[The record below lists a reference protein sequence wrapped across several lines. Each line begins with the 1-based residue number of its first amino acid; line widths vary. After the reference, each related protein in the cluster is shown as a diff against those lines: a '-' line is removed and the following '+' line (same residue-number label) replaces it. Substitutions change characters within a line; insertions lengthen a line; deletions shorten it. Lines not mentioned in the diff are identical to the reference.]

1 MRAGGSAAD
10 AAVAASAVL
19 AVTTQHSCGMGG
31 DLFALVHDGSGPPAV
46 LNSSGRAGS
55 GADPD
60 RLRAEG
66 HTEMPFVNDV
76 RSVPV
81 PGCGDGW
88 LALHERYGRLGL
100 GEVLAPAIA
109 YPADGFPPSSTMKS
123 AIDSIAHLPEAA
135 DYTAGGPLIARPG
148 VVGAFHA
155 VVADGRDGHYGGEFG
170 AGLLE
175 LGNGE
180 YEAAD
185 LDTPLAD
192 WVAPIGVNAW
202 GHDIWTVPP
211 NSQGYLGPAGAWIAA
226 GLDLPENVEDGQWAH
241 LLIEAARYAGFDRPE
256 VLHEH
261 ADGEALLS
269 ETRLGPR
276 RAAIDPQ
283 RAALLPDGYR
293 EGGTIYLCAV
303 DGDRMGV
310 SLIQSNAAG
319 FGSLLIVP
327 GVRIFL
333 QNRGIG
339 FSLEPGTSRRVRAW
353 PQATAHSC
361 PCACDETRW
370 LVAGRARHH
379 GRRHAA
385 ADGASDAGATLQPRP
400 RPGVSDRRGQVAPVQ
415 RPNRFRHMEYRPG
428 NDCGGRRACAAVGVG
443 LDRARP
449 RC

>member
-148 VVGAFHA
+148 VAGAFHA

-241 LLIEAARYAGFDRPE
+241 LLIEAAR
-256 VLHEH
+256 
-261 ADGEALLS
+261 
-269 ETRLGPR
+269 
-276 RAAIDPQ
+276 
-283 RAALLPDGYR
+283 
-293 EGGTIYLCAV
+293 
-303 DGDRMGV
+303 
-310 SLIQSNAAG
+310 
-319 FGSLLIVP
+319 
-327 GVRIFL
+327 
-333 QNRGIG
+333 
-339 FSLEPGTSRRVRAW
+339 
-353 PQATAHSC
+353 
-361 PCACDETRW
+361 
-370 LVAGRARHH
+370 
-379 GRRHAA
+379 
-385 ADGASDAGATLQPRP
+385 
-400 RPGVSDRRGQVAPVQ
+400 
-415 RPNRFRHMEYRPG
+415 
-428 NDCGGRRACAAVGVG
+428 
-443 LDRARP
+443 
-449 RC
+449 